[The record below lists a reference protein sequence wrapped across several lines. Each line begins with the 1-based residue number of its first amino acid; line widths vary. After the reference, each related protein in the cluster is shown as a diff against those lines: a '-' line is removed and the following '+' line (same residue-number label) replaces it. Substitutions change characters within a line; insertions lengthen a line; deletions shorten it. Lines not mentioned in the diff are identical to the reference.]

1 MGEVT
6 TNFNIGSR
14 ARNARGC
21 IFCLLLSFLLL
32 YLPTL
37 SYAQENITNTI
48 LNDGQQLDEFGNP
61 IDNKK
66 QQKTWGRDTSKVD
79 QTVPTEFHQW
89 RIDDRLGTIHPEVF
103 NDTLSHLFQ
112 NFNNND
118 GYFGDY
124 NHLGNLGS
132 PRLSRIFLDRN
143 LPSNH
148 LFLDHYD
155 YFHTTPSS
163 LLFTNTKSPLTN
175 LSYHS
180 CGTRENGQDRFR
192 AYFASNINKIAGFGF
207 KIDYLYARGYYNS
220 QSNSQFGGTIFG
232 YYLGERYDLHAVG
245 SWEHMKT
252 AENGGI
258 EDDTYITDPE
268 SFARS
273 VRSRDIPTLFSSVW
287 NRNDAQTYF
296 LNHRYH
302 LGIYQDA
309 MPDSL
314 KEAMP
319 GDKELLMKMGNDSIQ
334 NIIRADSALLTLTLD
349 SLRNA
354 WLSEQVIPQE
364 FVPVTSF
371 FHTMK
376 VERLM
381 HDLYIQSSLPSNYW
395 TRTQPY
401 YRSAF
406 GGKDE
411 TLSLSVKNTLGVQLR
426 EGFNKWAKAGITLF
440 ATHELRRFDLPDSL
454 TNDTADFFNRY
465 VENHLSVGGEIQKLL
480 GRTIHYSAGA
490 EFWLLGPDAGD
501 LDIHGSGDLN
511 FRLFSDTVHLAANV
525 YFKNINPPFYFTHY
539 HSQAL
544 WWDQELKRETRTRI
558 EGRLSFDRLGTSLR
572 FGMEN
577 ISNYTHFAYANTV
590 TGTDLQ
596 TNKELFTRDVV
607 VRQQSGSI
615 QVMSATLRQNLH
627 FGIFHWDN
635 EVTWQHTTNEEV
647 LPLPVITLYTNPYVS
662 FTVAKVL
669 RAELGVDMRYF
680 TAYYAPD
687 YSPFLNQFAV
697 QDASMTRVKI
707 GNYPIFHGYINLAL
721 KRFRGYF
728 SVQHFNA
735 GSGQAFLAPHYPIDP
750 LTFHFGLSWNFY
762 D

>member
-6 TNFNIGSR
+6 TNLNIGSR

-32 YLPTL
+32 CLPTL

>member
-1 MGEVT
+1 MREVA
-6 TNFNIGSR
+6 TNIKLGSR
-14 ARNARGC
+14 VRNARDC
-21 IFCLLLSFLLL
+21 ILCLLLSFLLL
-32 YLPTL
+32 CLPTIT
-37 SYAQENITNTI
+37 YAQDNITNTI

-89 RIDDRLGTIHPEVF
+89 RIDDRLGTVHPEVF
-103 NDTLSHLFQ
+103 NDTLSHFFQ

-118 GYFGDY
+118 GYLGDY

-132 PRLSRIFLDRN
+132 PRLSRIFLDRE
-143 LPSNH
+143 LPSTH

-220 QSNSQFGGTIFG
+220 QSNSLFGGTIFG

-319 GDKELLMKMGNDSIQ
+319 GDKELLMKMGSDSIQ
-334 NIIRADSALLTLTLD
+334 NIIRADSVLLTHTLD

-354 WLSEQVIPQE
+354 WQSEQVIPQE
-364 FVPVTSF
+364 FIPVTSF

-381 HDLYIQSSLPSNYW
+381 HDLYIQSSLPTNYW

-454 TNDTADFFNRY
+454 TNDTADIFNRY
-465 VENHLSVGGEIQKLL
+465 VENHLSVGGEIQKRL